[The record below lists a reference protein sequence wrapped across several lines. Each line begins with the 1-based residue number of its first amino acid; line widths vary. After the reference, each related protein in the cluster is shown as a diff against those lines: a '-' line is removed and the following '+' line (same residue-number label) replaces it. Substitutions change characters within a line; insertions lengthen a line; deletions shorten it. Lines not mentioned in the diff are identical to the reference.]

1 MSVLN
6 VFYLISTCR
15 WEHIQFVDNQ
25 EILDLIAIKKLNM
38 MALVDEEAKFP
49 KVSTDLLLYI
59 CIHVN
64 VALLWLQFWLVC

>member
-49 KVSTDLLLYI
+49 KVSTD
-59 CIHVN
+59 
-64 VALLWLQFWLVC
+64 W